1 MSESANERKGGPFPL
16 TRSLACSLTL
26 GALAFCLSSCG
37 YTATRILP
45 AYYRTIYVESFQ
57 NRIPIAEEIGERVGF
72 VSNFPEIEERV
83 TKEVIN
89 RFLFDGNLRVTNQP
103 DKADLILTGN
113 LMDFYRQALRR
124 KDDDSTVEEYRL
136 NLTAS
141 VVLRDKEGKLL
152 LEQSALVGD
161 STYFVTGSTAKT
173 ESAAV
178 NELVTDF
185 SRRVVEWVIEYW

>member
-1 MSESANERKGGPFPL
+1 MKKRGGFVHGFL
-16 TRSLACSLTL
+16 VTVSCLL
-26 GALAFCLSSCG
+26 LSSCG

-83 TKEVIN
+83 TREVIN

-103 DKADLILTGN
+103 DKADLVLTGN
-113 LMDFYRQALRR
+113 LLDFYRQPLRR

-141 VVLRDKEGKLL
+141 VTLRDRKGKLL
-152 LEQSALVGD
+152 LEQPALIGD
-161 STYFVTGSTAKT
+161 STYFVTGPTART
-173 ESAAV
+173 ETAAV
-178 NELVTDF
+178 DELVTDF

>member
-1 MSESANERKGGPFPL
+1 MSESANERKGRPFPL
-16 TRSLACSLTL
+16 TRSLAYSLTL
-26 GALAFCLSSCG
+26 LLVFYASSCG

-57 NRIPIAEEIGERVGF
+57 NRIPIAEEVGERVGF
-72 VSNFPEIEERV
+72 VSNFPEIEER
-83 TKEVIN
+83 TTREVIN

-103 DKADLILTGN
+103 DKADLVLTGN
-113 LMDFYRQALRR
+113 LLDFYRQPIRR

-141 VVLRDKEGKLL
+141 VVLRDKKGKLL
-152 LEQSALVGD
+152 LEQSALIGD
-161 STYFVTGSTAKT
+161 STYFVTGPTAKT